1 MRPEK
6 STGLRGDSYDEYTEK
21 WFRSDQQFNQLY
33 PIPIQKLADR
43 HWTPLAV
50 VRKAAAFLAATNHAR
65 ILDIGSGAG
74 KFCLGAAYY
83 KPFACYY
90 GVEQRGSLIHH
101 ANVAREL
108 LGIRNV
114 HFFHGN
120 FTQLD
125 LADYDHFYFYNPFY
139 ENLSG
144 TDKIDDTIE
153 CSGELYNYYNRYF
166 YKQLERKPAGTRV
179 ASFHSLED
187 EMPPDYHVA
196 GSEMNNLLKFWI
208 KV

>member
-1 MRPEK
+1 MQTNNL
-6 STGLRGDSYDEYTEK
+6 SGSGFDEYAGK
-21 WFRSDQQFNQLY
+21 WFCSDQQFNQLY
-33 PIPIQKLADR
+33 PLPIQQLADR

-50 VRKAAAFLAATNHAR
+50 VKKAAAFLAASDHAK

-83 KPFACYY
+83 NPFANYF
-90 GVEQRGSLIHH
+90 GVEQRGHLIHH
-101 ANVAREL
+101 ANTAREL
-108 LGIRNV
+108 LGIKNA

-125 LADYDHFYFYNPFY
+125 LADYDHFYFYNSFY

-144 TDKIDDTIE
+144 TDKIDDSIAY
-153 CSGELYNYYNRYF
+153 SGELYNYYHRYF
-166 YKQLERKPAGTRV
+166 YKQLDRKPAGTRV

-187 EMPPDYHVA
+187 EMPPGYHIV
-196 GSEMNNLLKFWI
+196 GSAINNLLKFWVKI
-208 KV
+208 